1 MHDVLTNNFIF
12 PNEQHVLWTLMIVLY
27 PYITG
32 LVAGAFIVSS
42 LYHLFGKH
50 ELKPVGRL
58 SLVISFCFLL
68 FACVPL
74 LVHLGHPERAFNIMI
89 TPNLNSAMSGFGFI
103 YSFYMLIVVLEI
115 WFIFREDIVQAYHQ
129 AVYDY
134 DSTDIRTI
142 IYFLLSLGVTE
153 VTPKAKKID
162 YKISKI
168 LAGIG
173 IPSACVLHG
182 YVGFIFGALK
192 SNPWWS
198 TPLMPV
204 IFLMS
209 AIVSGIAMLIVLYM
223 ILMWIEKK
231 PVDIPCI
238 KVMVSYLWGFLL
250 IDITLELLEILVM
263 GYESL
268 ESWPIISALITQK
281 LSFSFIIFQ
290 FIICTGIPLVILCAI
305 ILFNLKDKLIKSFSF
320 LASVLLIL
328 QVLAMRWNVVVG
340 GQLFSKSF
348 RGLND
353 YYPALLER
361 EGILPAIIIFSMPF
375 VVYYI
380 ASKILP
386 KILPDNHDDL
396 QNTQ

>member
-1 MHDVLTNNFIF
+1 MHEVLTSGFIF
-12 PNEQHVLWTLMIVLY
+12 PNEKHVLWTLMIVLY

-68 FACVPL
+68 FACIPL
-74 LVHLGHPERAFNIMI
+74 LVHLGHPERAFNIMV
-89 TPNLNSAMSGFGFI
+89 TPNLTSAMSGFGFI
-103 YSFYMLIVVLEI
+103 YMFYMLIVALEI
-115 WFIFREDIVQAYHQ
+115 WFIFREDIVEAYHK
-129 AVYDY
+129 AIYDY
-134 DSTDIRTI
+134 DSNDIRI
-142 IYFLLSLGVTE
+142 WIYYLLSLGVTE
-153 VTPKAKKID
+153 VTPKSKEID
-162 YKISKI
+162 HKISKI

-209 AIVSGIAMLIVLYM
+209 AIVSGIAALIILYM
-223 ILMWIEKK
+223 IIMWIEKK

-238 KVMVSYLWGFLL
+238 RVMATYLWGFLL
-250 IDITLELLEILVM
+250 IDITLELLELLVM

-281 LSFSFIIFQ
+281 LGLSLIGFQ
-290 FIICTGIPLVILCAI
+290 FIICTAIPLILLATI
-305 ILFNLKDKLIKSFSF
+305 ILFKLKDQTIKSFAF
-320 LASVLLIL
+320 LSAILLIL
-328 QVLAMRWNVVVG
+328 QVLAMRWNVVIG

-353 YYPALLER
+353 FTPLFFER
-361 EGILPAIIIFSMPF
+361 EGIIPAIIIFSMPF
-375 VVYYI
+375 VVYYV
-380 ASKILP
+380 ATKILP
-386 KILPDNHDDL
+386 KIMPDSNEKEL
-396 QNTQ
+396 GEI